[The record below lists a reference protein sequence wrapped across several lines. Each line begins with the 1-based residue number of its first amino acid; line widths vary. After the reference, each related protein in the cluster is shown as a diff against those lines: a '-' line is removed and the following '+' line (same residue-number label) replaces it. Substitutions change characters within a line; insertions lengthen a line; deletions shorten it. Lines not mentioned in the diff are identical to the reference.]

1 MLTKNLYFTTVLL
14 LLSVTVVLILSLL
27 SPSWKS
33 TSLTPEDVAKYNL
46 SEFLTKEEFYLFANH
61 TWLAQAGAWKLSF
74 EVGGF
79 INVGIF
85 SITLEGRLLI
95 VGLALFSLGVILF
108 IFSFY
113 EMNLDEMKNS
123 TLASKLLCKS
133 GSGLTRGGA
142 GVLIAGM
149 IAFSFKKK
157 DWNESRGVLD
167 YVFTEVSNVN
177 FIMDDGEENE
187 LIKKLM
193 LDWANK
199 PVQNGWAYILCW
211 LMSVASLVVG
221 IMTYFVSDKM
231 GKIEDE
237 DDIEYDQPSENQ
249 V

>member
-1 MLTKNLYFTTVLL
+1 M
-14 LLSVTVVLILSLL
+14 
-27 SPSWKS
+27 
-33 TSLTPEDVAKYNL
+33 
-46 SEFLTKEEFYLFANH
+46 
-61 TWLAQAGAWKLSF
+61 
-74 EVGGF
+74 
-79 INVGIF
+79 
-85 SITLEGRLLI
+85 TLEGWLLT
-95 VGLALFSLGVILF
+95 VGFALFSLGVILF

-149 IAFSFKKK
+149 IAFSFRKK

-167 YVFTEVSNVN
+167 YVFTEVSKLN
-177 FIMDDGEENE
+177 FILNNGEENE

-199 PVQNGWAYILCW
+199 PVQNGWAYIVCW
-211 LMSVASLVVG
+211 LMVVASLVVG
-221 IMTYFVSDKM
+221 IMAYFVSDKM

-237 DDIEYDQPSENQ
+237 DEIEYDQPSGNKYESNN